1 MPTAATNSQV
11 TITDSPAH
19 GRFEARIGA
28 TLTGF
33 ADYVRDGD
41 LVMYPRVVVSR
52 PFLGRGIGDRLVRT
66 ALDDARRRGLR
77 ISPACAFVE
86 QWLALHPG
94 YRDLVAEEDGD
105 GGPGSA
111 GPGPVGAG
119 PGPADS
125 PSG

>member
-11 TITDSPAH
+11 TITDAPAH

-33 ADYVRDGD
+33 ADYVRDDG
-41 LVMYPRVVVSR
+41 LVTYPRVVVSR

-77 ISPACAFVE
+77 IRPACAFVE
-86 QWLALHPG
+86 QWLAMHPE
-94 YRDLVAEEDGD
+94 YRDLVAEEAGGGD
-105 GGPGSA
+105 PGTGS
-111 GPGPVGAG
+111 GGAG
-119 PGPADS
+119 RVG
-125 PSG
+125 G

>member
-11 TITDSPAH
+11 TITDAPAH

-33 ADYVRDGD
+33 ADYVRDDD
-41 LVMYPRVVVSR
+41 LVTYPRVVVSR

-77 ISPACAFVE
+77 IRPACAFVE
-86 QWLALHPG
+86 QWLAMHPE
-94 YRDLVAEEDGD
+94 YRDLLAEEAGG
-105 GGPGSA
+105 GGPGSGPGS
-111 GPGPVGAG
+111 GPGPGGAG
-119 PGPADS
+119 PAG
-125 PSG
+125 G

>member
-11 TITDSPAH
+11 TITDAPAH

-33 ADYVRDGD
+33 ADYVRNDG
-41 LVMYPRVVVSR
+41 LVTYPRVVVSR

-77 ISPACAFVE
+77 IRPACAFVE
-86 QWLALHPG
+86 QWIVMHPE
-94 YRDLVAEEDGD
+94 YRDLVAEEAGD
-105 GGPGSA
+105 GGHGPGS
-111 GPGPVGAG
+111 GPGPGGAG
-119 PGPADS
+119 PVG
-125 PSG
+125 G